1 MGAEPY
7 SYEVEYED
15 ELEAVF
21 RKLQQS
27 VFESK
32 EFRCNVDNP
41 SSIQEVLMNADESGT
56 ASILDIFG
64 LSENHQIGH
73 LSPLSEKEKT
83 EYFGTL
89 RLSLN
94 QVKNSNEFWDSIGRV
109 EARYVT
115 VYDGETPV
123 NIFVAGYSAD

>member
-7 SYEVEYED
+7 SYEVEYEED
-15 ELEAVF
+15 LEILF
-21 RKLQQS
+21 RKLQQT

-32 EFRCNVDNP
+32 DYRCNIENP

-64 LSENHQIGH
+64 LSESHQIGH
-73 LSPLSEKEKT
+73 LSPLTEKEKT

-89 RLSLN
+89 KPSID
-94 QVKNSNEFWDSIGRV
+94 QVKKSNLFWDSIGRV
-109 EARYVT
+109 EARYLT
-115 VYDGETPV
+115 VYEGETPA